1 MTEDLRFFAS
11 DLEASGLIHHMVEQG
26 ENKKMHNF
34 CKIEI
39 KDKNY
44 ENIEVMHPHTPEK
57 LTELAKSIN
66 DANSVFIIHN
76 AYTFDIHALNLF
88 GVNTDNMKVIDT
100 LPLSWYLHQERERHG
115 LEWWGEDFGVPKP
128 KVDDWENLSQEEYDN
143 RVVEDCKIQRLL
155 WMKLCNEFAEI
166 YGCSTQVDVFNHP
179 AFRYLQFKSKQLSEQ
194 FRVKWKFDVEGG
206 KKLFD
211 FLEKEL
217 EERSKKLAEVM
228 PKVAK
233 KAKRKRPKEPYKI
246 NGELSEA
253 GKRWKAVTEL
263 SGYDFDYG
271 GEIEVVVGYNEPNP
285 NSSSQV
291 KSWLDSLGWEPET
304 FEYKR
309 EPNGSVRKIPQI
321 NKKNSGGL
329 VCDSVERLIEE
340 NPSVEALKGLGIAKH
355 RFGMI
360 KGWLENHENG
370 YIAAGAAGFTNTL
383 RLKHR
388 NLVNIPSGRVPY
400 GKDLRSLLVARE
412 GCSLVG
418 SDLSSLENRWK
429 FHYQMP
435 LDPEFVKSQ
444 MSDDFDPHLA
454 LAVAGGLLTVDDMN
468 FYKIIE
474 SKYKIPEDQYTD
486 ELIGRLAKAEEDDE
500 WTESE
505 IKRIGKIRGVGKQ
518 ANYALQYGS
527 GVETLAR
534 TAKIAVSQARKLK
547 DGYDK
552 LNWTIPKIA
561 AAQRVKAFGTGKYLL
576 NKANGVWYPLKAE
589 KDRFSTLIQGSGAF
603 TLDLWLL
610 KIFEIREAAIKSG
623 RLSKGKMD
631 LLGQF
636 HDECIFECYDEDIQ
650 VCRDIIAEAMV
661 KVNEVLRLNV
671 ELSCDIKNGKT
682 YYEIH

>member
-1 MTEDLRFFAS
+1 MDLRFFAS
-11 DLEASGLIHHMVEQG
+11 DLESSGLIFDMIKQG
-26 ENKKMHNF
+26 DKKRLHNF
-34 CKIEI
+34 CQIEI

-44 ENIEVMHPHTPEK
+44 ENIKVHHPHTPTAR
-57 LTELAKSIN
+57 TELSQCIT
-66 DANSVFIIHN
+66 DANNVFIIHN
-76 AYTFDIHALNLF
+76 AYTFDTHALDLF
-88 GVNTDNMKVIDT
+88 GFDTSGMNVADT
-100 LPLSWYLHQERERHG
+100 LLMSWYMHQNRERHG
-115 LEWWGEDFGVPKP
+115 LEWWGEEFGVAKP
-128 KVDDWENLSQEEYDN
+128 KVDDWENLTQEEYDN
-143 RVVEDCKIQRLL
+143 RVIEDCKIQRFL
-155 WMKLCNEFAEI
+155 WMKLCNDFAEI
-166 YGCSTQVDVFNHP
+166 YGCKSQAEVFQHH
-179 AFRYLQFKSKQLSEQ
+179 AFKFLMFKGKQLAEQ

-206 KKLFD
+206 QKLYD
-211 FLEKEL
+211 ELAVELEK
-217 EERSKKLAEVM
+217 RAVMLAEVM
-228 PKVAK
+228 PPVAK
-233 KAKRKRPKEPYKI
+233 YAKRKRPKEPYKI

-253 GKRWKAVTEL
+253 GKRWKQVTEDM
-263 SGYDFDYG
+263 GIPFDSPL
-271 GEIEVVVGYNEPNP
+271 EVKVVTGYNPPNP
-285 NSSSQV
+285 NSSAQV
-291 KSWLDSLGWEPET
+291 KDWLFSLGWEPET

-309 EPNGSVRKIPQI
+309 EGDKVRKIPQV

-329 VCDSVERLIEE
+329 VCESVERLIED
-340 NPSVEALKGLGIAKH
+340 NPNVEALKGLGIAKH

-360 KGWLENHENG
+360 KGWLENHQDG
-370 YIAAGAAGFTNTL
+370 YIAAEAAGFTNTL

-400 GKDLRSLLVARE
+400 GKELRSLLVARD

-444 MSDDFDPHLA
+444 MSEDFDPHLA
-454 LAVAGGLLTVDDMN
+454 LAVAGGLLTKDDMS

-474 SKYKIPEDQYTD
+474 SKFKIPEDQYTD
-486 ELIGRLAKAEEDDE
+486 ELIGRLAKAEEDDA

-534 TAKIAVSQARKLK
+534 TAKTTIANARKLK

-610 KIFEIREAAIKSG
+610 QIFKIREEAIASG
-623 RLSKGKMD
+623 RLTKGKMD

-636 HDECIFECYDEDIQ
+636 HDECIFECFDEDIQ
-650 VCRDIIAEAMV
+650 VVRDIIAEGMV
-661 KVNEVLRLNV
+661 KVNEILRLNV
-671 ELSCDIKNGKT
+671 ELGCDIKNGKT